1 MSTNHETLRGL
12 IHGHFGE
19 GLGPSDEALLRA
31 HLPDC
36 AECRQ
41 IYECHQVA
49 ERLDPAEPSPRE
61 RLALALGLPSE
72 ASRPLRRSLAWTVA
86 SLAVASAVAL
96 TVMGKTHG
104 DDGITARGAAVE
116 KAEAVDLAVFRIGS
130 HGESTRL
137 VAIAKPGLAGLSE
150 YAGRYGTPPRVSI
163 PDNAIAAD
171 DELAFAYRNEV
182 GKAFLMIFAIEG
194 QNRVLWYH
202 PAWTRSEDNP
212 QALPITKQV
221 GFKELPE
228 AVRHQLQGASL
239 TVYALFMDTPLDVRA
254 VEGRVAH
261 GAFLAQAE
269 AGEILRT
276 LVFKVR
282 P

>member
-12 IHGHFGE
+12 IHGHFGG
-19 GLGPSDEALLRA
+19 GLAPADEALLRA
-31 HLPDC
+31 HLPVC

-41 IYECHQVA
+41 IYGCHQVA
-49 ERLDPAEPSPRE
+49 ERLDPAAHSPRE
-61 RLALALGLPSE
+61 RLALALGLPRE
-72 ASRPLRRSLAWTVA
+72 PRRPLRRSLTWAVA
-86 SLAVASAVAL
+86 GLAVAGSVAL
-96 TVMGKTHG
+96 IMTVKTHG
-104 DDGITARGAAVE
+104 DNGITSRGAAVE
-116 KAEAVDLAVFRIGS
+116 SAEAVDLAVFRLDGQ
-130 HGESTRL
+130 GESTR
-137 VAIAKPGLAGLSE
+137 VK
-150 YAGRYGTPPRVSI
+150 
-163 PDNAIAAD
+163 DAIAAD

-182 GKAFLMIFAIEG
+182 GKAFLMIFAVDG
-194 QNRVLWYH
+194 QNRVMWYH

-254 VEGRVAH
+254 VEGRVAN
-261 GAFLAQAE
+261 GAFLAHAE

>member
-1 MSTNHETLRGL
+1 MSTNHEILRRL
-12 IHGHFGE
+12 IHGHFGG
-19 GLGPSDEALLRA
+19 GLGPADEALLRA

-41 IYECHQVA
+41 IYQCHQVA
-49 ERLDPAEPSPRE
+49 ERLDPAAPSPRE
-61 RLALALGLPSE
+61 RLALALGLQSE
-72 ASRPLRRSLAWTVA
+72 LRRPLRRSLAWAVA
-86 SLAVASAVAL
+86 SLAVACAVVL
-96 TVMGKTHG
+96 TVMAKTHG
-104 DDGITARGAAVE
+104 DDGITSRGAAAL
-116 KAEAVDLAVFRIGS
+116 KAEAVDFAVFRINGQ
-130 HGESTRL
+130 GESTR
-137 VAIAKPGLAGLSE
+137 VN
-150 YAGRYGTPPRVSI
+150 
-163 PDNAIAAD
+163 NAITAD

-182 GKAFLMIFAIEG
+182 GKAFLMIFAVDG
-194 QNRVLWYH
+194 QNRVMWYH

-228 AVRHQLQGASL
+228 AVRHRLQGASL
-239 TVYALFMDTPLDVRA
+239 TVYALFMDTPLDVWA
-254 VEGRVAH
+254 VESRVAH
-261 GAFLAQAE
+261 GAFLARPE

>member
-1 MSTNHETLRGL
+1 MSTNHETLREL
-12 IHGHFGE
+12 IHGHFGG
-19 GLGPSDEALLRA
+19 GLPPADEALLRA
-31 HLPDC
+31 HLPVC

-41 IYECHQVA
+41 LYECHQAA
-49 ERLDPAEPSPRE
+49 ERLDPTAPSPRE

-86 SLAVASAVAL
+86 TLAVASAVAL

-104 DDGITARGAAVE
+104 DGGIAPRGSEVE
-116 KAEAVDLAVFRIGS
+116 KTEAVDFAVFRING
-130 HGESTRL
+130 HGESTR
-137 VAIAKPGLAGLSE
+137 VNNEI
-150 YAGRYGTPPRVSI
+150 T
-163 PDNAIAAD
+163 AD

-182 GKAFLMIFAIEG
+182 GKAFLMIFAVDG
-194 QNRVLWYH
+194 QNRVRWYH
-202 PAWTRSEDNP
+202 PAWTSSEDNP

-228 AVRHQLQGASL
+228 AVRHRLQGASL
-239 TVYALFMDTPLDVRA
+239 TVYALFMDTALDVRA
-254 VEGRVAH
+254 VESRVAK
-261 GAFLAQAE
+261 GAVLAQAE
-269 AGEILRT
+269 PGEILRT